1 MRETHFSQKFFSSS
15 KDKRKR
21 KKITKILKTSL
32 KGATKNYEEFCFLNR
47 KISKLKKCKSKKK
60 VKKRRNTLLKY
71 RCFTMF

>member
-1 MRETHFSQKFFSSS
+1 MCARNTFFSKIFVSSS

-47 KISKLKKCKSKKK
+47 KISKLKKCKSK
-60 VKKRRNTLLKY
+60 RLK
-71 RCFTMF
+71 